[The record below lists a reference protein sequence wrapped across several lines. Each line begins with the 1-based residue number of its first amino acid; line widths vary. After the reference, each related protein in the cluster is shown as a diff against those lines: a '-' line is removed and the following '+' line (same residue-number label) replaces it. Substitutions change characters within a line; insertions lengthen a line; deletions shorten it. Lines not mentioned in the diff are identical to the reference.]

1 MSLLSLHDVVVE
13 FDSRVGPVRALDGVS
28 LDVAEGE
35 TLALLGESGS
45 GKSVTAQAILGLL
58 PRPAGRIAAGR
69 ITFDGTELTTAS
81 ARRMRAVRGGE
92 ISMVFQDP
100 LSSLN
105 PVHPIGRQIGET
117 LRVHRGLSKAKA
129 RAEALDLMRRV
140 GIPDPA
146 RRIDDYPHQ
155 LSGGMRQRIM
165 IAIAIAL
172 RPRLIIADEPTTA
185 LDVTV
190 QAQILQLLSELQRD
204 YRMALILISHDL
216 GVVAAHASRIAV
228 MYAGRIVET
237 GPLRQVYEN
246 PAHPYTRS
254 LLQSVPTLTAPT
266 ARLTPIPG
274 TPPSP
279 EALPPGCPFHPR
291 CAWRVDLCTQQ
302 RPTLEVLPTVY
313 GPGRAAACHR
323 SEEVRDDA

>member
-190 QAQILQLLSELQRD
+190 QAQILQLLADLQRD

-237 GPLRQVYEN
+237 GALREVYEN

-274 TPPSP
+274 APPSP

-291 CAWRVDLCTQQ
+291 CAWRVDLCTEQ
-302 RPTLEVLPTVY
+302 RPTLELLPTAV

>member
-190 QAQILQLLSELQRD
+190 QAQILQLLADLQRD

-237 GPLRQVYEN
+237 GALRQVYEN

-302 RPTLEVLPTVY
+302 RPTLEVLPTAD

>member
-302 RPTLEVLPTVY
+302 RPTLEVLPTVD

>member
-190 QAQILQLLSELQRD
+190 QAQILQLLADLQRD

-266 ARLTPIPG
+266 ERLTPIPG
-274 TPPSP
+274 APPSP

-302 RPTLEVLPTVY
+302 RPTLELLPTAD

>member
-291 CAWRVDLCTQQ
+291 CAWRVDLCAEQ
-302 RPTLEVLPTVY
+302 RPTLELLPTAD

>member
-237 GPLRQVYEN
+237 GALRQVYEN

-274 TPPSP
+274 APPSP

-302 RPTLEVLPTVY
+302 RPTLEVLPTAD

>member
-302 RPTLEVLPTVY
+302 RPTLEVLSTVD